1 MCKASACRVGMER
14 EREAVL
20 LVQNKM
26 KMNNDYIDLDARRQR
41 VTVFQNNALHMYN
54 IHLL

>member
-1 MCKASACRVGMER
+1 MER

-26 KMNNDYIDLDARRQR
+26 KINNDYIDLDARRQR